1 MEALVEESNL
11 VEPRGRQGVKPRP
24 PQARLHI
31 TTSLLVV
38 VVSLWICAVVAVPF
52 TVSVSPCRVRIGCFG
67 YRDSDMDTAVSI
79 PRCGVGQHGERRSS
93 RGSHG
98 GRAKVKTMG
107 MESVCHAPTVA
118 RNPHRAERLSRAVVT
133 VRGSPAVRSS
143 GFVPSRLQQEGHY
156 HPPWKLERR
165 VPMVGSRK
173 PSKTQ
178 GKTPLPPRG

>member
-1 MEALVEESNL
+1 LSREEGGARM
-11 VEPRGRQGVKPRP
+11 PHP
-24 PQARLHI
+24 PQARWRI
-31 TTSLLVV
+31 TVSLLTVG
-38 VVSLWICAVVAVPF
+38 VSVWIRAVVTVPF
-52 TVSVSPCRVRIGCFG
+52 GVSVSPRRWRIGCFG

-107 MESVCHAPTVA
+107 MESVCHPPTVA

-143 GFVPSRLQQEGHY
+143 GFVPSRLQQDRHY
-156 HPPWKLERR
+156 TPWHRLGRR
-165 VPMVGSRK
+165 SAVPDVPK

-178 GKTPLPPRG
+178 GKTPLPPRE